1 MSTSR
6 LPYRGSSN
14 WRAAIVVTA
23 VWAAATIAVAA
34 YGRQDA
40 PAAKGGSVL
49 DGVFTDAQA
58 ARGKSLFADTCARCH
73 GNSLEGGEE
82 APALVGSTFVS
93 NWNGSTVGDLVERT
107 RKTMPD
113 GDPGTLTRQQ
123 YTDVITFLLSSN
135 RYPSGKTEL
144 PVEVEKQKT
153 IKIEAIK

>member
-6 LPYRGSSN
+6 LHYRGSSN
-14 WRAAIVVTA
+14 WRAVIVATA

-34 YGRQDA
+34 HGRQDA
-40 PAAKGGSVL
+40 PAAKGASVL
-49 DGVFTDAQA
+49 DGVFNDAQV

-73 GNSLEGGEE
+73 GNSLEGGAE
-82 APALVGSTFVS
+82 APALVGSTFIS

-123 YTDVITFLLSSN
+123 YTDVIAFIFSSN

>member
-6 LPYRGSSN
+6 LHYRGSSS
-14 WRAAIVVTA
+14 WRAAIVATT
-23 VWAAATIAVAA
+23 VWATATIAVAA
-34 YGRQDA
+34 HGRQDA
-40 PAAKGGSVL
+40 APAKGASIL

-58 ARGKSLFADTCARCH
+58 ARGKAVFADTCARCH

-82 APALVGSTFVS
+82 APALSGGSFIA

-123 YTDVITFLLSSN
+123 YTDVIAFLFSSN
-135 RYPSGKTEL
+135 RYPSGKAEL
-144 PVEVEKQKT
+144 PVEPEKQKT